1 VKRMI
6 LGILNVINDNNYKK
20 MVVKT
25 KIMITQENIKEI
37 ITEILDKCVYQIFYL
52 SIYSSLIKDLMNSF
66 SEAEKLISQTCI
78 NNFFSIFLNQ
88 GYILEHPK
96 SADVYHDFCI
106 VQKNKMKI
114 LSKNLMLLDF
124 LQTTKYINVIT
135 LANYSTL
142 IYDAFMIEIKTDI
155 DKADVLLQI
164 LFEMSKRN
172 IIFDV
177 EGMKAIKTSP
187 KLQFMLDD
195 IISGAT
201 SRPRPQTMGTY

>member
-1 VKRMI
+1 
-6 LGILNVINDNNYKK
+6 
-20 MVVKT
+20 
-25 KIMITQENIKEI
+25 MITQENIKEI